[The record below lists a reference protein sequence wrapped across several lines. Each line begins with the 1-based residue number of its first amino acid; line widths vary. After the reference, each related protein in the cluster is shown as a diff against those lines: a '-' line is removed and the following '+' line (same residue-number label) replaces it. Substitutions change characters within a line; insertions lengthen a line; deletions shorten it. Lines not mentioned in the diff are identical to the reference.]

1 MTNAEK
7 FKEVFGLEIDNKGQA
22 DPCDIIDY
30 NVCTNSPSCPEC
42 LIHNFWKK
50 EYKKIGEEKDEN

>member
-7 FKEVFGLEIDNKGQA
+7 FKEIFGLEIDDTNPA

-30 NVCTNSPSCPEC
+30 EVCINSIGCSEC
-42 LIHNFWKK
+42 ILRNFWEK
-50 EYKKIGEEKDEN
+50 EYKKIGGVADEN